1 MSWRGNSV
9 TRPVILNFDLLL
21 SSSEIGL
28 KVSLMYF
35 MKQINITSQFV
46 EGWVPQS
53 THWNWNELNSIEVSC
68 AWLWQVNALLHS
80 LDIDESLQVPRPLGG
95 QLPEFEQLWKEG
107 YAQNNAV
114 QNRQLVQR
122 PPMSQADGWANDFQ
136 SQYGVGAGA
145 WVDEF
150 QNQGNQWVNQFQE
163 VSSHLLY
170 FSIMSCQNGQWCE
183 GVLSF
188 SICVCAS
195 SSLEPLAEQMSNDN
209 PSREPKLSRLKTVL
223 SMLCSVWIWSI
234 TIEVAKLTYLTASC
248 RIEHIEVL

>member
-1 MSWRGNSV
+1 M
-9 TRPVILNFDLLL
+9 
-21 SSSEIGL
+21 
-28 KVSLMYF
+28 
-35 MKQINITSQFV
+35 
-46 EGWVPQS
+46 
-53 THWNWNELNSIEVSC
+53 
-68 AWLWQVNALLHS
+68 NALLHS

-107 YAQNNAV
+107 YAQNSAV

-170 FSIMSCQNGQWCE
+170 FSIMSCQNGQ
-183 GVLSF
+183 
-188 SICVCAS
+188 
-195 SSLEPLAEQMSNDN
+195 
-209 PSREPKLSRLKTVL
+209 
-223 SMLCSVWIWSI
+223 
-234 TIEVAKLTYLTASC
+234 
-248 RIEHIEVL
+248 